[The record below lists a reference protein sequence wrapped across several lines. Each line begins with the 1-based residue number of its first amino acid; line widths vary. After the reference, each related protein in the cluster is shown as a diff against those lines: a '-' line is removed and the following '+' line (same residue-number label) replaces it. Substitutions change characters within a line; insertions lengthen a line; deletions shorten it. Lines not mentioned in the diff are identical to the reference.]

1 MKLLI
6 IPNYT
11 RHKTE
16 ETLEKL
22 LSLLSAYD
30 VEYDIDDSNGHKVA
44 DEEYDLVISL
54 GGDGTL
60 LRSAK
65 VAYERNIPIV
75 GINTGHAGYL
85 TSINIDNI
93 DQAIKTILSEDVYK
107 NCHEDI
113 VLSCNRNGIDEIA
126 FDELVLIRVTTAATY
141 TVYEDDKEIFKTFAT
156 GLIFTSPLGSTG
168 YNASAGGI
176 KLDRDEDKFEITAI
190 CPYGDNMKNLIVD
203 ANKEYVL
210 TCDKEVYSSLDAN
223 EAVLLEANKKIIIKK
238 ASNKLLIKQYKEK
251 DM

>member
-16 ETLEKL
+16 DTLERL
-22 LSLLSAYD
+22 LSVLRTFAC
-30 VEYDIDDSNGHKVA
+30 EYDIDDSNGYKA
-44 DEEYDLVISL
+44 SDNEYDLVISL

-65 VAYERNIPIV
+65 VAYERNIPII

-85 TSINIDNI
+85 TSINIDNL
-93 DQAIKTILSEDVYK
+93 DEAIKTILSEDVYK

-113 VLSCNRNGIDEIA
+113 VLSCNRNGIEEVA

-141 TVYEDDKEIFKTFAT
+141 TVHEDGKEIFKTFAT
-156 GLIFTSPLGSTG
+156 GLIFSSPLGSTG

-203 ANKEYVL
+203 ANKEYVI

-223 EAVLLEANKKIIIKK
+223 EAVLIEEKNKIIIKK
-238 ASNKLLIKQYKEK
+238 ATTKLLIKQYKEK